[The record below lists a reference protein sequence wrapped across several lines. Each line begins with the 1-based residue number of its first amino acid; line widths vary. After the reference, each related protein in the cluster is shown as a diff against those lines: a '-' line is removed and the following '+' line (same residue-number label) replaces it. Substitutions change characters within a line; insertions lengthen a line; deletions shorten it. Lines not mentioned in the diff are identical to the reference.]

1 MNWDDDLPKPK
12 RAIEIG
18 ENLERLGVAEL
29 EERIAALQA
38 EIARVEVEL
47 AAKRRHSAA
56 AAALFKD

>member
-1 MNWDDDLPKPK
+1 MNWDDELPKPK

-29 EERIAALQA
+29 EERIAALQV

-47 AAKRRHSAA
+47 AAKRRHAEA
-56 AAALFKD
+56 AAALFKE

>member
-1 MNWDDDLPKPK
+1 MNWDDELPKPK

-29 EERIAALQA
+29 QERIAALQA

-47 AAKRRHSAA
+47 AAKRRHADA